1 MGMRACFAR
10 AASYGCRPA
19 KAGAA
24 GLEQTE
30 FHFQVAKSRRSRRV
44 LPGLTFCARKL
55 NAMATTPRKLGRP
68 SKGPR
73 EELKCRVPVG
83 LKRDIAEVAGEYGMT
98 TQDWLEAIATAAVR
112 DRVDPRHQEVLF
124 PRSA

>member
-1 MGMRACFAR
+1 MGMRACLAR
-10 AASYGCRPA
+10 AASYR
-19 KAGAA
+19 
-24 GLEQTE
+24 LEQTE

-83 LKRDIAEVAGEYGMT
+83 LKRDTAAVASEYGMT
-98 TQDWLEAIATAAVR
+98 TQDWLEALVAAAVR

>member
-1 MGMRACFAR
+1 MWACLHVPRRTAIAR
-10 AASYGCRPA
+10 Q
-19 KAGAA
+19 AGAA
-24 GLEQTE
+24 GVALTE
-30 FHFQVAKSRRSRRV
+30 SHDFQVAKSRRYRRV